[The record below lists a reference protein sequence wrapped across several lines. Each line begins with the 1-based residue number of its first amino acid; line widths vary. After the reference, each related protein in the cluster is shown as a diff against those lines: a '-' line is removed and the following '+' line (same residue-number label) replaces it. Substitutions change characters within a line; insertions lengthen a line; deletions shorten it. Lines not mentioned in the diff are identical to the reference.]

1 MDADR
6 KTRLFAALVD
16 GCTFTALYL
25 LAHVPLVGA
34 VGFLGMLALVVG
46 QVFLLTTRGQ
56 TLGKLWF
63 GLKIVRAD
71 TGANGGFV
79 TNVLLRSCL
88 NGIFWVFPPYF
99 IADNLFIF
107 RQDRRCLRDL
117 LAKTRV
123 VRS

>member
-6 KTRLFAALVD
+6 KPRLFAALVD
-16 GCTFTALYL
+16 GCAFTALYIGSHL
-25 LAHVPLVGA
+25 PFIGA
-34 VGFLGMLALVVG
+34 FAFLGMAGLVVA
-46 QVFLLTTRGQ
+46 QLYLLTTRGQ

-79 TNVLLRSCL
+79 TNVLIRSCL
-88 NGIFWVFPPYF
+88 NGIFWAFPPYF
-99 IADNLFIF
+99 IADNLFIL
-107 RQDRRCLRDL
+107 RQDRRALRDL